1 MTTFKGN
8 EVTLVGAPLVEGSE
22 MPAFTFVD
30 KDLNTVDSTTLK
42 GKRVFLSVPRIDTSV
57 CSMEVAKFMN
67 SLKDRDDVTVV
78 SLSMD
83 LPFALDRWCQA
94 KNNDKVIMGSDYKG
108 QNFAKVRGTLI
119 EELGLLTRAVFVVD
133 ENNKLVHVE
142 YCAEVASEPD
152 YNKVLEVL

>member
-1 MTTFKGN
+1 
-8 EVTLVGAPLVEGSE
+8 
-22 MPAFTFVD
+22 
-30 KDLNTVDSTTLK
+30 
-42 GKRVFLSVPRIDTSV
+42 
-57 CSMEVAKFMN
+57 
-67 SLKDRDDVTVV
+67 
-78 SLSMD
+78 MD

-108 QNFAKVRGTLI
+108 QHFAKVSGTLI

-152 YNKVLEVL
+152 YDKVLEVL

>member
-8 EVTLVGAPLVEGSE
+8 EVTLVGTPLAQGSE

-42 GKRVFLSVPRIDTSV
+42 GKRVFLSVPSIDTSV

-67 SLKDRDDVTVV
+67 TLKERDDVTVA

-108 QNFAKVRGTLI
+108 QHFAKVSGTLI

-152 YNKVLEVL
+152 YDKVLEVL

>member
-42 GKRVFLSVPRIDTSV
+42 GKRVFLSVPSIDTSV

-94 KNNDKVIMGSDYKG
+94 KK
-108 QNFAKVRGTLI
+108 Q
-119 EELGLLTRAVFVVD
+119 
-133 ENNKLVHVE
+133 
-142 YCAEVASEPD
+142 
-152 YNKVLEVL
+152 